1 MMMMNK
7 GEQLQIQLMNSDNQ
21 ADVLSPG
28 DLCKWEKVVDR
39 CWVTRNSCRR
49 LDPFEAYLEKVS
61 VSRVAFSKN
70 FVVTG
75 IDMLDN
81 GMVELTLLDPVVGVW
96 YFCTRASQAI
106 FTLTKVVTGK

>member
-1 MMMMNK
+1 MMSN

-21 ADVLSPG
+21 VDVLSPG

-39 CWVTRNSCRR
+39 YWVTRISCLRF
-49 LDPFEAYLEKVS
+49 DHFAAYIEKFS

-70 FVVTG
+70 FVVTR

-81 GMVELTLLDPVVGVW
+81 GVVELALLDPVVGTW
-96 YFCTRASQAI
+96 YFCTRASQVV
-106 FTLTKVVTGK
+106 FVLTKVVTGK

>member
-1 MMMMNK
+1 MTNNT
-7 GEQLQIQLMNSDNQ
+7 QQPQIQLMNSKNQ
-21 ADVLSPG
+21 VDVLSPG
-28 DLCKWEKVVDR
+28 DLCGWEKVVDR

-96 YFCTRASQAI
+96 YFCTRASQVV
-106 FTLTKVVTGK
+106 FVLTKVVTDE

>member
-1 MMMMNK
+1 MMMNK

-21 ADVLSPG
+21 VDVLSPG

-81 GMVELTLLDPVVGVW
+81 GMVELALLDPVVGTW
-96 YFCTRASQAI
+96 YFCTRASQVI
-106 FTLTKVVTGK
+106 FTLTKVVTDE

>member
-1 MMMMNK
+1 MMMNK
-7 GEQLQIQLMNSDNQ
+7 GEQLQIQLMNSKNQ
-21 ADVLSPG
+21 VDVLSPG
-28 DLCKWEKVVDR
+28 DLCGWEKVVDR

-49 LDPFEAYLEKVS
+49 LDPFEAYLEKTS

-81 GMVELTLLDPVVGVW
+81 GVVELALLDPVVGTW
-96 YFCTRASQAI
+96 YFCTRASQVV

>member
-1 MMMMNK
+1 MMMNK

-21 ADVLSPG
+21 VDVLSPG

-81 GMVELTLLDPVVGVW
+81 GVVELALLDPVVGTW
-96 YFCTRASQAI
+96 YFCTRASQVV
-106 FTLTKVVTGK
+106 FVLTKV